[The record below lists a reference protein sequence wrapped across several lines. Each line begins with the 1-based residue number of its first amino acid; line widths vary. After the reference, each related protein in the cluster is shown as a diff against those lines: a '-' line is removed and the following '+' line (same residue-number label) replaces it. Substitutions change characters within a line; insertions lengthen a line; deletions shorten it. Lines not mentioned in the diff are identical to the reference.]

1 MKQLSRFLIL
11 SILLIPFLGM
21 GQQAVDLSKYEG
33 VVTAKDLQIE
43 RQIHPIAQLAIA
55 ANEKPGVFKNV
66 TYQLADNVRVLSNE
80 QTAQIRLKDDGV
92 LDRSVLTTFDPD
104 PNAIY
109 VDRTGGFAFQTI
121 AVDDE
126 DMMILKPGL
135 SAIFKEFNLPTQ
147 DVELTLANTTE
158 SNNEVTTTSE
168 KKANNYLIDFEFKNY
183 KIVLDSSGKSG
194 AFVTLNGNIK
204 LTNPTIEASYTKNN
218 GYNLT
223 FKAKQALDLTAD
235 ATIQLKKEVK
245 VPIWGGKAEIPD
257 LGKCEIGLFA
267 VVSME
272 GLVTLHA
279 EIQQG
284 LSLQLGV
291 KGGTFYYVP
300 TSFKNNSGYDFT
312 YNMDTELRLSAKMF
326 TGFMCSAGMKVFGM
340 NLINVKVST
349 GIEATGKIED
359 NLITADAGI
368 RANAQWKMLG
378 EKKTLFDW
386 YCSIIKFDKPNY
398 AGYKLL
404 IHEACA
410 YGDYVAG
417 QVWRAQG
424 LDTVPYKGDV
434 KVFVKKAV
442 GGTPVLYNASSNDD
456 GLFVVTNVQ
465 LVKGDKVALQMPG
478 VQNVSP
484 YMDVT
489 IPFKEIKLYH
499 ADYYAGVAEG
509 SVAARKSEW
518 YQMAVNSKAESNNN
532 ANRAVVN
539 AGVTNR
545 TGIDKGVVRP
555 QSKGLENLEKMLANL
570 VQYSGP
576 VSFETKSVNPV
587 QPMNKQ
593 KTGTRTGRNTRVQG
607 KDMSAGINH
616 GVIKPVAGSYAVK
629 NLNFAPGQKVRATVN
644 IDGFVMHSDWVETEG
659 LVFSSIEM
667 ENAQSSGSVGGS
679 SLSADKSFVMVT
691 PLRGEKSPTGNIR
704 ILKGVNYSESLPP
717 NETTTLPEFPNAGN
731 AVLWF
736 DETVAL
742 KSVPGKR
749 GVAIGETGP
758 WSVSWSLGPASLDR
772 FVCNRPLELV
782 SYTYKSVD
790 VGYSLFLEECP
801 GPSSTDIRNAME
813 SIHNLK
819 MQQKLHGLNTK
830 KLDGRMVVPKVQ
842 GRFH

>member
-1 MKQLSRFLIL
+1 MKQLSRFFIL
-11 SILLIPFLGM
+11 CILLIPFWGM

-33 VVTAKDLQIE
+33 VGTANDLQVT
-43 RQIHPIAQLAIA
+43 RQIHPLARRAMA

-66 TYQLADNVRVLSNE
+66 TYQLAGNVRVLTE
-80 QTAQIRLKDDGV
+80 QQTAQIRLKDDGV
-92 LDRSVLTTFDPD
+92 LDRNALTSFDPD
-104 PNAIY
+104 PSTIY
-109 VDRTGGFAFQTI
+109 VDRTGGFAFQAL

-135 SAIFKEFNLPTQ
+135 SSIFKEFNLPTQ
-147 DVELTLANTTE
+147 EVALTLANTTE

-168 KKANNYLIDFEFKNY
+168 KKADNYFIDFEFKNY

-194 AFVTLNGNIK
+194 AFVTLNGSIK
-204 LTNPTIEASYTKNN
+204 LTNPIVEASYTKNN

-223 FKAKQALDLTAD
+223 FKAKQTLDLTAD

-245 VPIWGGKAEIPD
+245 VPIWGSSADIPD

-284 LSLQLGV
+284 LALQLGV

-312 YNMDTELRLSAKMF
+312 YYMDAELRLSAKMF
-326 TGFMCSAGMKVFGM
+326 TGFLCTAGMKVFGM
-340 NLINVKVST
+340 NLINVKIST

-398 AGYKLL
+398 AGYKMM

-424 LDTVPYKGDV
+424 HDTLPYQGAV
-434 KVFVKKAV
+434 KVLVKKAK
-442 GGTPVLYNASSNDD
+442 GGAPVLYNASSNDE
-456 GLFVVTNVQ
+456 GLFVVTTVPME
-465 LVKGDKVALQMPG
+465 KGDQVALQMPG

-489 IPFKEIKLYH
+489 IPFKEIRLYH

-518 YQMAVNSKAESNNN
+518 YQMAVDSKTEANPNAERVALNPG
-532 ANRAVVN
+532 VVS
-539 AGVTNR
+539 R
-545 TGIDKGVVRP
+545 TGVDKAMVRP
-555 QSKGLENLEKMLANL
+555 QSKGIENLEKLLANL

-576 VSFETKSVNPV
+576 VSFETMAVNTL
-587 QPMNKQ
+587 QPMNQ
-593 KTGTRTGRNTRVQG
+593 PKTGTRTGRKPGHSATSG
-607 KDMSAGINH
+607 KASINH
-616 GVIKPVAGSYAVK
+616 GMIKPVAGNFAVK
-629 NLNFAPGQKVRATVN
+629 NLDFSPEQKVRATVN
-644 IDGFVMHSDWVETEG
+644 IDGFILHSEWVETEG
-659 LVFSSIEM
+659 LVFSAIEM
-667 ENAQSSGSVGGS
+667 ENVQSSGSIGGS

-691 PLRGEKSPTGNIR
+691 PLRGESSPTGYVR
-704 ILKGVNYSESLPP
+704 ILKGMNYSESLPS
-717 NETTTLPEFPNAGN
+717 NETTTLQEFPTAGN

-742 KSVPGKR
+742 KSLPGKQ
-749 GVAIGETGP
+749 GVAIGETAP
-758 WSVSWSLGPASLDR
+758 WSVSWSLGPVSPDKFA
-772 FVCNRPLELV
+772 CNRPFEMV
-782 SYTYKSVD
+782 SYTYKNVD
-790 VGYSLFLEECP
+790 VGYSYIMDECT
-801 GPSSTDIRNAME
+801 GPTAQDIKSTIE
-813 SIHNLK
+813 GLHNMK
-819 MQQKLHGLNTK
+819 MQQKLQSLDTK